1 MKRKIREEIR
11 RWHPDK
17 FKQKHGAKIY
27 KVELPA
33 VMERVTHVSQALNQF
48 GRDN

>member
-17 FKQKHGAKIY
+17 FKQKHGENIY

-33 VMERVTHVSQALNQF
+33 VMERVKHVSQALNQF